1 MAQVPQ
7 ALANAMQDRYR
18 LERELG
24 SGGMATVYLAHDLR
38 HGRQVAVKVLHP
50 ELSAL
55 LGGDR
60 FLSEIKTTAA
70 LQHPHILPLF
80 DSGDAN
86 GNLFYV
92 MPLVEGETLRS
103 RLNREKQLPIA
114 DAVRLARE
122 VSGALDYAHRHGVIH
137 RDIKPENILLHDG
150 RAVVADFGIALAVQS
165 AGGQRMTQTGLSL
178 GTPQYMSPEQAMGER
193 EITARSDIYA
203 LGVVVY
209 EMLTGDPP
217 FTGSTTQSI
226 VARVLTEEPRPIG
239 PQRKSVPEAVEA
251 AVLTALEKLPA
262 DRFGSAAEFA
272 AALGGEGTTQTGART
287 RGRVAAKAGRASAP
301 SRLPVL
307 AVALLLTAGLAAWG
321 WLRPRSVPEAPVT
334 RYQIELPASYAPTYG
349 SRVAVSPDGSRIV
362 YRGPGPQGSQLWLR
376 SRDKVEAVPIP
387 GTTGAVHPFFSPDG
401 TRLAYSMD
409 APSVLMSIRLDGG
422 LPTELARSVGLAG
435 GSWSRDGYIYVDGLG
450 RTLLRIPESGGAA
463 ADAAT
468 PDSAS
473 GEEEINMPFAL
484 PNGRGV
490 IVTIHRSYQSDSWM
504 VGVLDTRTGK
514 HRQLM
519 PGVAGYYLSS
529 GHLLVVNTQGEL
541 SAVPFDQNSL
551 EITGDPTVID
561 RNINI
566 AGWRVDM
573 GAGEDVVAYALES
586 TAQDSLELGWT
597 TGDASYQPVAPGWV
611 DAITSFSPSPDGK
624 SIAFSVARERPE
636 VWIRRLDNGA
646 LTRLSLGS
654 AFAGVPTW
662 SRDSRTVYYSVVR
675 DKWLEVVARPAD
687 GSSGETSLARSS
699 LFLSR
704 VTTSVDGSRLV
715 YMEFNNESF
724 TNLMMLVQGDTVP
737 KPLLSTPLDEAGPAI
752 SPDGRWLAFSS
763 NERGGTTDHVYV
775 RPFPNVMETVWQVSP
790 EAGFAPRWSPDGR
803 EILYMTGENA
813 IAAVEVL
820 PGPTFA
826 LGRRR
831 TVLSLAPYQSGMWQ
845 WSVGKDGRLMVLKRL
860 SAPRDLKIMVTHNLG
875 AELRTAAVR

>member
-1 MAQVPQ
+1 
-7 ALANAMQDRYR
+7 MQDRYR

-50 ELSAL
+50 ELSAV

-80 DSGDAN
+80 DSGDAS

-103 RLNREKQLPIA
+103 RLHREKQLPIA

-122 VSGALDYAHRHGVIH
+122 VAGALDYAHRHGVIH

-226 VARVLTEEPRPIG
+226 LARVLTEEPRPIG
-239 PQRKSVPEAVEA
+239 PQRKSVPEEVEA

-272 AALGGEGTTQTGART
+272 AALGGEATLTRRATGAR
-287 RGRVAAKAGRASAP
+287 RAATQTAVRRSLVPG
-301 SRLPVL
+301 L
-307 AVALLLTAGLAAWG
+307 AAGLVIAAAIAAWG
-321 WLRPRSVPEAPVT
+321 WLRPRSGPEAPVT
-334 RYQIELPASYAPTYG
+334 RYQIDLPASYAPTYG

-362 YRGPGPQGSQLWLR
+362 YRGPGPNGGQLWLR

-387 GTTGAVHPFFSPDG
+387 GTVGAVHPFFSPDG
-401 TRLAYSMD
+401 TRLAYSLD

-422 LPTELARSVGLAG
+422 LPTELAKNVGLAG
-435 GSWSRDGYIYVDGLG
+435 GSWGWDGYVYIDGLG
-450 RTLLRIPESGGAA
+450 RTLLRIPEAGGAA
-463 ADAAT
+463 TDAAI
-468 PDSAS
+468 PDSVS

-490 IVTIHRSYQSDSWM
+490 IVTIHRSFQSDSWM

-514 HRQLM
+514 HRQLL

-551 EITGDPTVID
+551 EITGDPMVIE
-561 RNINI
+561 RSINL

-573 GAGEDVVAYALES
+573 GVGEDVVAYALRS

-597 TGDASYQPVAPGWV
+597 TGDANYQPVAPGWV
-611 DAITSFSPSPDGK
+611 DAIMSFSPSPDGK
-624 SIAFSVARERPE
+624 SIAFAVARERPE

-646 LTRLSLGS
+646 LTRLSLGG

-662 SRDSRTVYYSVVR
+662 SRDSRTVYYTVVR

-687 GSSGETSLARSS
+687 GSAGETSLARSS
-699 LFLSR
+699 LFVSR
-704 VTTSVDGSRLV
+704 VTSSLDGSRLV

-724 TNLMMLVQGDTVP
+724 SNLMMLEQGDTIP

-763 NERGGTTDHVYV
+763 NERGGTTEHVYV
-775 RPFPNVMETVWQVSP
+775 RPFPNVTETVWQVSP
-790 EAGFAPRWSPDGR
+790 EAGFAPRWSPEGR
-803 EILYMTGENA
+803 EILYMTGENT

-831 TVLSLAPYQSGMWQ
+831 TVLSLAPYQSGLWQ
-845 WSVGKDGRLMVLKRL
+845 WSSGKDGRLLVLKRL
-860 SAPRDLKIMVTHNLG
+860 SAPRDLKIVVTHNLG
-875 AELRTAAVR
+875 AELRAAAAR

>member
-1 MAQVPQ
+1 MTHVPE
-7 ALANAMQDRYR
+7 ALAHAMRDRYR

-24 SGGMATVYLAHDLR
+24 SGGMATVYLAQDLR

-50 ELSAL
+50 ELSAV
-55 LGGDR
+55 LGGER

-122 VSGALDYAHRHGVIH
+122 VAGALDYAHRHGVIH
-137 RDIKPENILLHDG
+137 RDIKPENVLLHDG
-150 RAVVADFGIALAVQS
+150 RALVADFGIALAVQS

-203 LGVVVY
+203 LGVVCY

-226 VARVLTEEPRPIG
+226 VARVLTEDPRPIG
-239 PQRKSVPEAVEA
+239 PQRKSVPEEVEA

-272 AALGGEGTTQTGART
+272 AALGGETTVTRRATGTRRAATQTTLVRRSLVPGL
-287 RGRVAAKAGRASAP
+287 AAG
-301 SRLPVL
+301 LVI
-307 AVALLLTAGLAAWG
+307 AVALAGWG
-321 WLRPRSVPEAPVT
+321 WLRPQSVPAAPVI
-334 RYQIELPASYAPTYG
+334 RYQIDLPASYAPTYG
-349 SRVAVSPDGSRIV
+349 SRVAVSPDGSKIV
-362 YRGPGPQGSQLWLR
+362 YRGPGPNGTQLWIR
-376 SRDKVEAVPIP
+376 NRDKVEAVPIP
-387 GTTGAVHPFFSPDG
+387 GTAGAVHPFFSPDG
-401 TRLAYSMD
+401 TRLAYTID
-409 APSVLMSIRLDGG
+409 APAVLRSIRLDGG

-435 GSWSRDGYIYVDGLG
+435 GSWGRDGFIYVDGLG
-450 RTLLRIPESGGAA
+450 RTLLRIPEAGGAT
-463 ADAAT
+463 ADAAI
-468 PDSAS
+468 PDSVS

-490 IVTIHRSYQSDSWM
+490 IVTIHRSFQADSWM

-514 HRQLM
+514 HRQLL
-519 PGVAGYYLSS
+519 PGIAGYYLAS
-529 GHLLVVNTQGEL
+529 GHLLVVSTAGEL
-541 SAVPFDQNSL
+541 SAVPFDQDRL
-551 EITGDPTVID
+551 EVTGDPTVLARD
-561 RNINI
+561 INVE
-566 AGWRVDM
+566 GWRVDM
-573 GAGEDVVAYALES
+573 SVGEDAVAYAVKS
-586 TAQDSLELGWT
+586 PAPDSLELGWA
-597 TGDASYQPVAPGWV
+597 TGDSGYQPVAPGWV
-611 DAITSFSPSPDGK
+611 DAISTFSLSPDGTN
-624 SIAFSVARERPE
+624 IAFSVVRERSE
-636 VWIRRLDNGA
+636 VWVRRLGNGS
-646 LTRLSLGS
+646 LTRLSLGG

-662 SRDSRTVYYSVVR
+662 SRDSRTVYYTVVR

-687 GSSGETSLARSS
+687 GSAGETSLARSS
-699 LFLSR
+699 LFISR
-704 VTTSVDGSRLV
+704 VTSALDGSKLV
-715 YMEFNNESF
+715 YGEFTHESF
-724 TNLMMLVQGDTVP
+724 GNLMMLAQGDTVP
-737 KPLLSTPLDEAGPAI
+737 KPLLFSPLDEAGPAI

-763 NERGGTTDHVYV
+763 NEKGGTTDHIYV
-775 RPFPNVMETVWQVSP
+775 RPFPNVTETVWQVAP
-790 EAGFAPRWSPDGR
+790 EPGYAPRWSPDGR
-803 EILYMTGENA
+803 EILYMTGNT

-820 PGPTFA
+820 PGPTFS

-831 TVLSLAPYQSGMWQ
+831 TVLSLAPYQSGPWQ
-845 WSVGKDGRLMVLKRL
+845 WDVGKDGRLLVLKRL
-860 SAPRDLKIMVTHNLG
+860 SLPRDLKIMVTHNLG
-875 AELRTAAVR
+875 AELRPTPVR